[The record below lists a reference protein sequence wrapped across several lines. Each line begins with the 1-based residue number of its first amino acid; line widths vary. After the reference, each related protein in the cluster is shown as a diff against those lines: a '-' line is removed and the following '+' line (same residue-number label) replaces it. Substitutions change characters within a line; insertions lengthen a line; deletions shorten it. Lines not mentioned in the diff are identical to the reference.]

1 MALISKILSNL
12 KKKLLDT
19 PFLGPFWSI
28 FQYLTNLHEIWYS
41 GVIFDTDFKNF
52 VKFEKKLLD
61 TPFLGPFWSVSWI
74 FNQFLWNLVLRG
86 NFWRWFKK
94 LYSFSEISQNKH
106 MWAKKYNYFLNYP
119 CANNGLF
126 NTSTNMVV
134 SRSMTR

>member
-1 MALISKILSNL
+1 MLISKILSNL
-12 KKKLLDT
+12 KKILWT
-19 PFLGPFWSI
+19 CPFWVHFGPFL
-28 FQYLTNLHEIWYS
+28 QYLTNFIEIWYS

-61 TPFLGPFWSVSWI
+61 TPFLDPFWSVSWI

-106 MWAKKYNYFLNYP
+106 IWTKKYDYFLNYP